1 MRFKR
6 GQVTIFIIIAIFI
19 VALGTLAYF
28 FYPQIKST
36 LRAEEKTPQ
45 GFIRFCIEDKIKD
58 TVNIL
63 SLQGGSVEPEFYF
76 PYNNV
81 SIEYLCY
88 TNENYKTCVVQQP
101 LLKTHIEKEIKENIE
116 DEVNYCFTSLKE
128 NYQKRGYD
136 VQLEEG
142 ETKVEL
148 LPQRIVTT
156 FNKKLTLS
164 KGETE
169 RYEKFEVVLNN
180 NLYELIAIA
189 NSIIEWEATQGDADV
204 RIYMAYY
211 PNLKVEKNLR
221 DDGTRIYIITDR
233 NTGDKFQ
240 FASRSLVYG
249 PEH

>member
-63 SLQGGSVEPEFYF
+63 SLQGGNVEPEFYF
-76 PYNNV
+76 TYNNV

-148 LPQRIVTT
+148 LPQR
-156 FNKKLTLS
+156 LQH
-164 KGETE
+164 
-169 RYEKFEVVLNN
+169 
-180 NLYELIAIA
+180 LI
-189 NSIIEWEATQGDADV
+189 
-204 RIYMAYY
+204 
-211 PNLKVEKNLR
+211 KN
-221 DDGTRIYIITDR
+221 
-233 NTGDKFQ
+233 
-240 FASRSLVYG
+240 
-249 PEH
+249 